1 MRNRRRHG
9 RRGLSTIVTSLMLVA
24 AVSVMGV
31 GILSWSSISFANQQ
45 REISNQTDS
54 RINLIEES
62 FIIEDVWFYTNATG
76 NYANVTVRN
85 TGDLAVVISYVY
97 LNNTQAWNDGEV
109 ILIGDVATIDVPKID
124 LGIAWES
131 DRSQSIWVKTE
142 RGADAKQ
149 VWKS

>member
-1 MRNRRRHG
+1 MRNRRGHG
-9 RRGLSTIVTSLMLVA
+9 RRGLSTIVTSVMLVA

-54 RINLIEES
+54 RINLIAES
-62 FIIEDVWFYTNATG
+62 FIIEDVWFYTETDPPNA
-76 NYANVTVRN
+76 NYADVTVRN
-85 TGDLAVVISYVY
+85 TGDLAIRVSNIYV
-97 LNNTQAWNDGEV
+97 NNTQAWNIGED
-109 ILIGDVATIDVPKID
+109 ILIGEVATISVQID
-124 LGIAWES
+124 WES

-142 RGADAKQ
+142 RGAEAKQ